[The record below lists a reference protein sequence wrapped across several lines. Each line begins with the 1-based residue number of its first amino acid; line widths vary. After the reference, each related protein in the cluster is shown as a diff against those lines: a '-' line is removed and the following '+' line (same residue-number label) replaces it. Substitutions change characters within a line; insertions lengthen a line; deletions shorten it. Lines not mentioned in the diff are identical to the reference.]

1 MNDNMLELI
10 VQKSGGAGTGNRYKE
25 PAAKRS
31 RPKNNEKKNSRETT
45 NGSAHEVR
53 DRAVNSANK
62 KSKVKR
68 ERSDDPAKTFNEA
81 REIRQSTKE
90 KTVDSD
96 VARQKTF
103 KMKVK
108 TRPPLRH
115 QFSQRELLL
124 DALIT
129 EVRKCRSI

>member
-1 MNDNMLELI
+1 M
-10 VQKSGGAGTGNRYKE
+10 QKSGGAGTGNKYKE

-31 RPKNNEKKNSRETT
+31 RPKGSEKKNSREAT
-45 NGSAHEVR
+45 NGTAHDVS
-53 DRAVNSANK
+53 DRAANSVNKTNRVK
-62 KSKVKR
+62 K
-68 ERSDDPAKTFNEA
+68 EMYDDPAIMVNEA

-96 VARQKTF
+96 VARQKTS

-124 DALIT
+124 DALNT
-129 EVRKCRSI
+129 EVKKCGSLQ